1 MRERA
6 LRSFVPIAL
15 GCALAGL
22 SGVFLTLCFAP
33 YNAWP
38 LVWVGFV
45 PMAVAQHRVLPPRWS
60 AAAPA
65 IGVAGFVAGNFGV
78 DFFPPASPWYL
89 KLLPL
94 LVGGLVF
101 VVSRTERA
109 RLERAGY
116 AGWPLQAAINWVA
129 IELFRMFVPGL
140 ATWGFLGH
148 ALYRENWFLRPVSVF
163 GIFGLDL
170 LIVFANY
177 AFAQLLVGWI
187 DRRRGSAGSGA
198 VPLARAARWGA
209 GALVAIASW
218 STVSF
223 ALRGDDG
230 IRVRIAALQP
240 GSRPHQLGATPEE
253 RDRSMLELL
262 SEQTRRAASQG
273 ARLIVWP
280 EAALSADPALAYHH
294 DVAKLARETGAWLF
308 VAYRVTTPAG
318 QRNEVVTIT
327 PDGAFAGKY
336 GKDHPVR
343 FLGETSLS
351 RGGYPTYQTPF
362 GTVGAIICYDMD
374 FTDSARQLALRGAQ
388 VIAVPSADWQS
399 IGAKHYVHA
408 VFRAL
413 ETGAALAK
421 SEFSRDSAIIDGSGA
436 IVASSVTPLGSPA
449 VLVADVALHSGIPFA
464 ARFGDWV
471 GWLCVA
477 GLVAQL
483 LARLRVWGLRKI
495 VASGVRAAGLN

>member
-1 MRERA
+1 MRKRE
-6 LRSFVPIAL
+6 LPSFVRIPL

-22 SGVFLTLCFAP
+22 SGLLLTLCFAP
-33 YNAWP
+33 YGAWP

-45 PMAVAQHRVLPPRWS
+45 PMAVAQHRILPARWS

-65 IGVAGFVAGNFGV
+65 IGVAGFVAGNFGR

-94 LVGGLVF
+94 LVGAVVF
-101 VVSRTERA
+101 VVSRAERD
-109 RLERAGY
+109 RLERTGY

-129 IELFRMFVPGL
+129 LELLRMFVPAL

-148 ALYRENWFLRPVSVF
+148 ALYRQNWFLRPVSVF

-177 AFAQLLVGWI
+177 AFAQLLVAWI
-187 DRRRGSAGSGA
+187 DRRRRSKGSTA
-198 VPLARAARWGA
+198 VPLAAAARWGA
-209 GALVAIASW
+209 GALIAIACW
-218 STVSF
+218 SGASL
-223 ALRGDDG
+223 AMRGHDG
-230 IRVRIAALQP
+230 VRVRIAALQP
-240 GSRPHQLGATPEE
+240 GSRPYQLGATPEE
-253 RDRSMLELL
+253 RDRGMLALL
-262 SEQTRRAASQG
+262 SEQTRRASSQG

-280 EAALSADPALAYHH
+280 EAALSADPALAYR
-294 DVAKLARETGAWLF
+294 DELANLARETVAWLF
-308 VAYRVTTPAG
+308 VAYRVTTPLG

-351 RGGYPTYQTPF
+351 RGSYPTYQTPF

-399 IGAKHYVHA
+399 IAAKHYVHG

-436 IVASSVTPLGSPA
+436 ILASSVTPLGSSA
-449 VLVADVALHSGIPFA
+449 ILVADVALHSGIPFA

-483 LARLRVWGLRKI
+483 LARLRIGRRRKI
-495 VASGVRAAGLN
+495 IAPAARAARLN

>member
-6 LRSFVPIAL
+6 LPSFVPVAL
-15 GCALAGL
+15 GCALAGM
-22 SGVFLTLCFAP
+22 SGVLLTLCFAP
-33 YNAWP
+33 YDAWP
-38 LVWVGFV
+38 LVWIGFV
-45 PMAVAQHRVLPPRWS
+45 PMAVAQHRVLPARWS

-94 LVGGLVF
+94 LVGGIVF

-109 RLERAGY
+109 RLERSGY
-116 AGWPLQAAINWVA
+116 AGWPLQAASNWVA

-148 ALYRENWFLRPVSVF
+148 AMYRQTWFLGPVSVF

-170 LIVFANY
+170 LIVLANY
-177 AFAQLLVGWI
+177 TFAQLLIAWI
-187 DRRRGSAGSGA
+187 DRRRGSTGGTVA
-198 VPLARAARWGA
+198 LARAARWWA
-209 GALVAIASW
+209 GALVAIACW
-218 STVSF
+218 SSVSF
-223 ALRGDDG
+223 ALRGQDG
-230 IRVRIAALQP
+230 PRVRIAALQP
-240 GSRPHQLGATPEE
+240 GSRPYQLGATPEE
-253 RDRSMLELL
+253 RDRGMLEIL
-262 SEQTRRAASQG
+262 SEQTRRASSQG

-280 EAALSADPALAYHH
+280 EAALSANPALAYH
-294 DVAKLARETGAWLF
+294 DELADLARNAGAWLF
-308 VAYRVTTPAG
+308 VAYRMTTPAG
-318 QRNEVVTIT
+318 QLNEVVTIT
-327 PDGAFAGKY
+327 PEGKFAGKY

-351 RGGYPTYQTPF
+351 RGGYPTYQTAF

-374 FTDSARQLALRGAQ
+374 FTDSTRQLALRGAQ
-388 VIAVPSADWQS
+388 VIAVPSADWKA
-399 IGAKHYVHA
+399 IGATHYVHA

-421 SEFSRDSAIIDGSGA
+421 SEFSRDSAIVDGSGA
-436 IVASSVTPLGSPA
+436 IVASSVTPLGSA
-449 VLVADVALHSGIPFA
+449 AILVADVALRSGVPFA
-464 ARFGDWV
+464 ARLGDWV

-477 GLVAQL
+477 GVVAQL
-483 LARLRVWGLRKI
+483 LARLGVGGRPKSPLR
-495 VASGVRAAGLN
+495 ACERRS

>member
-1 MRERA
+1 MRGRA

-15 GCALAGL
+15 GCALASM

-33 YNAWP
+33 YDAWP

-101 VVSRTERA
+101 VVSRTERG
-109 RLERAGY
+109 RHERTGY
-116 AGWPLQAAINWVA
+116 AGWPLQAAISWVA

-148 ALYRENWFLRPVSVF
+148 AMYRQNWFLQPVSVF

-177 AFAQLLVGWI
+177 ALAQLLVAWI
-187 DRRRGSAGSGA
+187 DRRRGNAGSGA
-198 VPLARAARWGA
+198 VPLARAARWWA

-218 STVSF
+218 SAVSF
-223 ALRGDDG
+223 AMRGQDG

-253 RDRSMLELL
+253 RDRGMLEIL
-262 SEQTRRAASQG
+262 SEQTRRASSQG
-273 ARLIVWP
+273 ARLVVWP
-280 EAALSADPALAYHH
+280 EAALAADPALAYH
-294 DVAKLARETGAWLF
+294 DELANLARNTGAWLF
-308 VAYRVTTPAG
+308 VAYRVKTPAG

-351 RGGYPTYQTPF
+351 GGSYPTYQTPF
-362 GTVGAIICYDMD
+362 GTVGAMICYDMD
-374 FTDSARQLALRGAQ
+374 FTDSARQLALRGTQ
-388 VIAVPSADWQS
+388 VIAVPSADWQA
-399 IGAKHYVHA
+399 IGANHYVHA

-436 IVASSVTPLGSPA
+436 IVASRVTPLGSA
-449 VLVADVALHSGIPFA
+449 AILVADVALHSGVPFA

-477 GLVAQL
+477 GLAAQL
-483 LARLRVWGLRKI
+483 LARLSVWGRRKI
-495 VASGVRAAGLN
+495 IASGVRAARLN